1 MCKIVTKGNFDFSCK
16 THTGKK
22 IMCFMDND
30 EPVQAN
36 FDKLEVSYNGVVRV
50 FVSRKKIATENGKK
64 KTEEKNEYVLVGR
77 LKPRFEED
85 AADFKA
91 ASHETE
97 IVSKKRKSELKV
109 QQKARV
115 RRKEPLKR
123 SA

>member
-1 MCKIVTKGNFDFSCK
+1 
-16 THTGKK
+16 
-22 IMCFMDND
+22 MDND